1 MKDLFCAWKEK
12 FHFKENV
19 IFLFCFPSS
28 TFFLSYMYVSAN
40 KNVDDSTGQNADV
53 QIFLSRIQMLCQKYN
68 SPKVLLSSFLFLI
81 YTKPISI
88 KKKKK
93 ESLDKWYIPLASQVS
108 IGKFLPSRGTPV
120 WGGAVFLG
128 GSLSAGCEGVVGMR
142 GRRGHGAF
150 LLCLP

>member
-93 ESLDKWYIPLASQVS
+93 NLWTN
-108 IGKFLPSRGTPV
+108 GT
-120 WGGAVFLG
+120 
-128 GSLSAGCEGVVGMR
+128 
-142 GRRGHGAF
+142 F
-150 LLCLP
+150 LLLPKFPLENFFPAGALLCGEGLFS

>member
-19 IFLFCFPSS
+19 IFLFRFPSS

-68 SPKVLLSSFLFLI
+68 SPKVLLSSFLFLL
-81 YTKPISI
+81 YTKPISV

-93 ESLDKWYIPLASQVS
+93 RIFGQMVHSSCFPSSHWKLSSQQGHSCV
-108 IGKFLPSRGTPV
+108 GRGCFPRGQSRC
-120 WGGAVFLG
+120 WL
-128 GSLSAGCEGVVGMR
+128 
-142 GRRGHGAF
+142 
-150 LLCLP
+150 